1 MRLTLPA
8 RVSMSVVLSFCAAL
22 LAVELAE
29 GSDIVL
35 ALATQAFILLAALA
49 FNRCGGLLYPSGS
62 CVFFLTVL
70 TLGLGAILKA
80 GLGEPLQSNLID
92 PRNTILA
99 YTAGMASVLVA
110 AYFATLLRSR
120 RGLLER
126 FDPGTRV
133 QQMAAGCLLIA
144 IGVPLILPAS
154 VRGTAGQ
161 FSGTIAVFAILV
173 PVYKRAQQTDGWKS
187 FTFVALVGWAYLTVY
202 YGIISYSKQGLFS
215 PSLSWGVAAIAGG
228 YRISFPKFLTIAAA
242 AGLAVTF
249 LTPYS
254 QVARNNRGQ
263 ANEGALALELLEH
276 PLRTRELYNDS
287 VKQNYALGIDYHWFN
302 EPQGL
307 LDRLTSVPVDD
318 ALFYNTDHLRPGS
331 PLVLWGYVLDMVPR
345 YLYPNKP
352 AGLLGNSYG
361 REIGLLG
368 ADDVTTSI
376 SFTPFADA
384 YHNAG
389 WLGVTLYLGLLFFV
403 MFYVCD
409 SLAGGLGQS
418 QWALFYIIYF
428 SHFASEGFLSFTT
441 YAISNIALGLIASA
455 IILTYVAPVI
465 GSFLLPEGTR
475 RARQLALAPYN
486 RASL

>member
-8 RVSMSVVLSFCAAL
+8 RVSMSAVLSFCAAL

-35 ALATQAFILLAALA
+35 ALATQTFVILAALA
-49 FNRCGGLLYPSGS
+49 FNLCGGLLYPSGS
-62 CVFFLTVL
+62 CIFFLTVL

-92 PRNTILA
+92 PKNTILA
-99 YTAGMASVLVA
+99 YTAGMASILIA
-110 AYFATLLRSR
+110 AYFSTLLRSR

-133 QQMAAGCLLIA
+133 QQMAAGCLLIS
-144 IGVPLILPAS
+144 IGIPLILPANFK
-154 VRGTAGQ
+154 GTFAQ
-161 FSGTIAVFAILV
+161 FSGNFAVFAILL
-173 PVYKRAQQTDGWKS
+173 PVYQRVRQTGGQRS
-187 FTFVALVGWAYLTVY
+187 FTLVALIGWAYLTIY
-202 YGIISYSKQGLFS
+202 YGIILYSKQGLFS
-215 PSLSWGVAAIAGG
+215 PSLAWCLAAVAGG
-228 YRISFPKFLTIAAA
+228 YRLSFPKFLSIAVAV
-242 AGLAVTF
+242 GIAVTF

-254 QVARNNRGQ
+254 QTARNNRGQ

-276 PLRTRELYNDS
+276 PFRTRELYNES
-287 VKQNYALGIDYHWFN
+287 LKQNYALGIDYHWFDQ
-302 EPQGL
+302 PQGL

-318 ALFYNTDHLRPGS
+318 ALFYSTDHLRPGS
-331 PLVLWGYVLDMVPR
+331 PIVLWGYVLDMVPR
-345 YLYPNKP
+345 YLYPDKP

-368 ADDVTTSI
+368 NDDVTTSI

-409 SLAGGLGQS
+409 SLAGSIGRA
-418 QWALFYIIYF
+418 QWSLLYVMYF

-441 YAISNIALGLIASA
+441 YAISNVAAALIGTTL
-455 IILTYVAPVI
+455 ILTYVAPVI
-465 GSFLLPEGTR
+465 GGFILPGGAR
-475 RARQLALAPYN
+475 RQRPFALAPYN
-486 RASL
+486 RTSL